1 MKKPL
6 AQVVENDVH
15 HAKIIG
21 IILQEAGYEVKHCY
35 DGLSAFE
42 YLLENTPDLII
53 LDIHLPQASGEVV
66 AWWVKSEPSLSQTE
80 MVVVTADPQV
90 PIPLSDHIAAVMI
103 KPFSPLYLSQV
114 VKDLTASFIETQEQ
128 YEN

>member
-1 MKKPL
+1 MFAASVRSCHADSV
-6 AQVVENDVH
+6 AQRAEEGRRQRGGGGSRH
-15 HAKIIG
+15 I
-21 IILQEAGYEVKHCY
+21 
-35 DGLSAFE
+35 
-42 YLLENTPDLII
+42 
-53 LDIHLPQASGEVV
+53 
-66 AWWVKSEPSLSQTE
+66 TE
-80 MVVVTADPQV
+80 IVVVTADPQV